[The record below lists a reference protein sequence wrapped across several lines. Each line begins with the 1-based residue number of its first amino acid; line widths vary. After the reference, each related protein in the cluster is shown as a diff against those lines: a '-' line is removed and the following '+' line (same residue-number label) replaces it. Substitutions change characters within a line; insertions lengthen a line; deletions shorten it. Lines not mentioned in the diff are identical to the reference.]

1 MYCRLKF
8 SSYPQMNECVPELNQ
23 EYAFDILLCLAQ
35 QMLPI
40 TEL

>member
-1 MYCRLKF
+1 
-8 SSYPQMNECVPELNQ
+8 MNECVPELNQ

-40 TEL
+40 TELWRSYLENNKTNS